1 MCSVSATVTG
11 AYTVALAQAQQLERT
26 WQTIDARFRI
36 HERLDAAADA
46 AIGSFE
52 AAVARAMRDP
62 TINRLATA
70 SHDFATEA
78 YEAIQVTVAQAK
90 ERARVAFLQQQQQQQ
105 LGTPPVPAAVASA
118 PVPAAAAAAPA
129 GDAVAYDPV
138 PPPASA
144 ATPVA

>member
-1 MCSVSATVTG
+1 MTG

-105 LGTPPVPAAVASA
+105 LAGTPPVPVAVAAA
-118 PVPAAAAAAPA
+118 PASAAAAPAASA

-138 PPPASA
+138 PPA
-144 ATPVA
+144 AAANPVV

>member
-1 MCSVSATVTG
+1 VCSVSATVTG

-105 LGTPPVPAAVASA
+105 QLAGTPPVPVAVAAA
-118 PVPAAAAAAPA
+118 PALAAAAPVA
-129 GDAVAYDPV
+129 SVGDAVAYDPV
-138 PPPASA
+138 QPAA
-144 ATPVA
+144 AAK